1 MSKRSLVS
9 LSLPF
14 VLAPLAACVVSIGG
28 SSCSINTVYGSG
40 VAASESRAVPAFTS
54 VEVRGSADVVAQVG
68 GATSLE
74 VVGDDNLLQYVT
86 TEVEDGKLVIAM
98 ESGIYDFDVDLV
110 VTLSTPRLEGLSILG
125 SSDCDLSGLSG
136 GDLALAISGSGDVRA
151 SGSVE
156 TLEVSIRGSG
166 DMRLEELQARTAS
179 VSIAG
184 SGEVRLHAIEALDV
198 GIAGSGEVRYL
209 GDPKVVQRIAGSGDV
224 VRL

>member
-98 ESGIYDFDVDLV
+98 ESGSYDFDVDLV

-125 SSDCDLSGLSG
+125 SSDCELSGLSG
-136 GDLALAISGSGDVRA
+136 GDLALSISGSGDVRA
-151 SGSVE
+151 SGRVDD
-156 TLEVSIRGSG
+156 LALSIHGSG
-166 DMRLEELQARTAS
+166 DMRLEELEARSAT

-184 SGEVRLHAIEALDV
+184 SGDVRLHAVESLEI
-198 GIAGSGEVRYL
+198 GISGSGEVRYRGNPSVSQHIL
-209 GDPKVVQRIAGSGDV
+209 GSGDV
-224 VRL
+224 GHL